1 MSRLLIVGL
10 SWLLVSAA
18 SAQAL
23 TVDEI
28 IKLKKAGVGES
39 TIQMLIERDGTSKA
53 AGTWRTKDGWIVHT
67 TDTREPQPVLFD
79 GYQLSYPLSVY
90 PQVWRGRR

>member
-1 MSRLLIVGL
+1 MARLVLVVLG
-10 SWLLVSAA
+10 WLLFSVA
-18 SAQAL
+18 SANAL

-28 IKLKKAGVGES
+28 IKLKQAGVGES

-53 AGTWRTKDGWIVHT
+53 AGTWRTKDGWVVHT

-79 GYQLSYPLSVY
+79 GYQFSYPLSVY